1 VSEIPAMLAGL
12 VISEPVTQ
20 VQLRKIGETLIA
32 RRYGLCRLC
41 QKATLPGWPI
51 AECPR
56 YGWVHEECLLK
67 AQAEGGE
74 VMPDER

>member
-1 VSEIPAMLAGL
+1 MSEVPDMLRGL

-20 VQLRKIGETLIA
+20 VELRKIGETLIA

-41 QKATLPGWPI
+41 QKATPPGWPI

-56 YGWVHEECLLK
+56 YGWVHEDCLAR
-67 AQAEGGE
+67 AQEEAS
-74 VMPDER
+74 DD